1 MSLQIRAYTTADL
14 VAVLDT
20 WEAATRLAHLFMSD
34 EFIAQERANVAEL
47 YLPNTDTWVATI
59 KGQVVGFIALM
70 GNEVGAIFVQPDFH
84 GQGIGKVL
92 MDKAQQ
98 LHGSLEVEVFN
109 ENAIGRRFYARY
121 GFEKLE
127 EKQHEP
133 TGQQLLRLRFVADE
147 VF

>member
-1 MSLQIRAYTTADL
+1 MNLQIRAYTDADL

-34 EFIAQERANVAEL
+34 DFIAQERVNVAEF

-70 GNEVGAIFVQPDFH
+70 ENEVGAIFVQPDCH
-84 GQGIGKVL
+84 GQSIGKTL

-109 ENAIGRRFYARY
+109 ENAIGRRFYANY

-127 EKQHEP
+127 EKQHAP
-133 TGQQLLRLRFVADE
+133 TGQQVLRLRFVADE